1 MLAATIISGLILS
14 FLGHR
19 ILTRILLP
27 EFRNEL
33 GEHAGD
39 YGSDPRCAALE
50 NLIGNDVEHIRPHTG
65 TEA

>member
-1 MLAATIISGLILS
+1 MLAGGIITFLVFA

-19 ILTRILLP
+19 ILTRVLLP

-39 YGSDPRCAALE
+39 YGSDPRCAALA
-50 NLIGNDVEHIRPHTG
+50 NLIGNDVEHGQERR
-65 TEA
+65 A